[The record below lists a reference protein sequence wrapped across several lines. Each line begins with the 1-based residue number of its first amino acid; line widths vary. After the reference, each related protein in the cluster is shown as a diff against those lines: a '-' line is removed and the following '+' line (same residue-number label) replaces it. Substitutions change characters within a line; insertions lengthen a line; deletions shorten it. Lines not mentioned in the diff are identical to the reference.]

1 MAVIGVRTKIIPV
14 ARVPLDLTRDDAVS
28 QALLDSPT
36 TILALQ
42 NTSSSGKLIY
52 FADVKTGQ
60 PAAGSRE
67 GVLLRYGDVSVYE
80 IFRADEIWVWTTSR
94 IGRAANDHERGLMLW
109 AALFNIFALAAISSP
124 LSRFRVEPLANRSNA
139 VSGRRGHARER
150 P

>member
-42 NTSSSGKLIY
+42 NTSSGKLIY

-80 IFRADEIWVWTTSR
+80 IFRADEIWVWTTSASGALLT
-94 IGRAANDHERGLMLW
+94 ITNAA
-109 AALFNIFALAAISSP
+109 
-124 LSRFRVEPLANRSNA
+124 
-139 VSGRRGHARER
+139 
-150 P
+150 